1 MGTRKNYSI
10 IDLAGVFHRVQD
22 EMIASF
28 SVDRLFHHS
37 GTHGAALEQ
46 DWLKLFQMYLPKRY
60 SAAPAF
66 VINSAGSCSRQI
78 DVAIFDNLA
87 SAPLFPHP
95 GGVYVPIESVYAVFE
110 VKASLNTT
118 AAMNAGAKAAS
129 VRALM
134 QEPRPIL
141 AGVLATDAKPRGFE
155 GSVQERIQYLP
166 PGHELDL
173 GCILTVAAF
182 ENTAEK
188 MAVSQ
193 PEEALIFF
201 LLRLIDRLD
210 NLGPAPR
217 VDLMQYAR
225 GVVSFQ
231 R

>member
-1 MGTRKNYSI
+1 MGTRKDYSI
-10 IDLAGVFHRVQD
+10 IDLAGVFHRIQD
-22 EMIASF
+22 EMIASL

-46 DWLKLFQMYLPKRY
+46 DWLKLFHLYLPKRY

-66 VINSAGSCSRQI
+66 VINSAGNCSRQI
-78 DVAIFDNLA
+78 DIAVFDNLA

-118 AAMNAGAKAAS
+118 AATNAGAKAAS
-129 VRALM
+129 VRALL
-134 QEPRPIL
+134 ETPRPIL
-141 AGVLATDAKPRGFE
+141 AGVVASDAKPRGFE
-155 GSVQERIQYLP
+155 GSVQERIQNLP

-182 ENTAEK
+182 ENADR
-188 MAVSQ
+188 MVVSP

-225 GVVSFQ
+225 GVASFQ